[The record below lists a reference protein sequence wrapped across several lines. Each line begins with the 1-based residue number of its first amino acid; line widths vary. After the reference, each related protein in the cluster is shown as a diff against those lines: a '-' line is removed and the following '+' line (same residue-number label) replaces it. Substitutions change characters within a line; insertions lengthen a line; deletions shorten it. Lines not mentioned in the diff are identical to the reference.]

1 MGLKAAG
8 GNLEFRVAE
17 SLSEAMV
24 KPIGLAGRRSIGK
37 RRPVAFTAISVQGK
51 LRNDEHFAS
60 DIEDGSIHFTLMVFE
75 NTQTLD
81 LVGQRLRVL
90 LGVIFADS

>member
-8 GNLEFRVAE
+8 GNLEVRVAE
-17 SLSEAMV
+17 SLREALV
-24 KPIGLAGRRSIGK
+24 KPIGLDRRCGVGK
-37 RRPVAFTAISVQGK
+37 RRPVAFTKVTVEGK
-51 LRNDEHFAS
+51 LRNDEDFAS
-60 DIEDGSIHFTLMVFE
+60 DIEDGSIHFTLMVLE

-90 LGVIFADS
+90 FRVIFADS